1 MCVKVAQWAMMHG
14 TEIWEHQL
22 KFGIVF
28 ANTMSFVSGEG
39 AALLGTAAEAAG
51 FESVWT
57 VEHVVYPEGYESTYP
72 YAPDGKMPGSGEN
85 PIPDPLIWLAHVS
98 AATTTLKLATGISLL
113 PERSPLLFAKEV
125 ATLDMMSGG
134 RVELGVGIGW
144 LKEEFEALGVSWP
157 RRGPRTEEYMEVM
170 RALWA
175 GDDVTF
181 HGEFVDFEHISSN
194 PKPTNGR
201 VPIHIGG
208 HSDAAAKRAG
218 RVGDGF
224 WPAGGDLQE
233 LIALARHTAEDAGR
247 DPELIEMTGQH
258 PGLFS
263 DDPAAAVEELESW
276 GVNRTIVPSYM
287 FLRDTAD
294 SLAAFGEKVIA
305 PCG

>member
-1 MCVKVAQWAMMHG
+1 V
-14 TEIWEHQL
+14 
-22 KFGIVF
+22 KFGIAF

-39 AALLGTAAEAAG
+39 AAQLGRAAEAAG

-72 YAPDGKMPGSGEN
+72 YAPNGKMPGSGDN
-85 PIPDPLIWLAHVS
+85 PIPDPLIWLACV
-98 AATTTLKLATGISLL
+98 AANTTTLRLATGISLL

-134 RVELGVGIGW
+134 RVELGIGIGW
-144 LKEEFEALGVSWP
+144 LKEEFEALGVPWP

-175 GDDVTF
+175 SDDVSF
-181 HGEFVDFEHISSN
+181 HGEFINIDHISSN
-194 PKPTNGR
+194 PKPAAGR

-208 HSDAAAKRAG
+208 HSEAAAKRAG

-224 WPAGGDLQE
+224 WPAGGDLRE
-233 LIALARHTAEDAGR
+233 LITLARQTAEDAGR
-247 DPELIEMTGQH
+247 DPESIEITGQH
-258 PGLFS
+258 PGVFG

-276 GVNRTIVPSYM
+276 GVSRTIVPAYM
-287 FLRDTAD
+287 FLRNTAD
-294 SLAAFGEKVIA
+294 SLAEFGDKVIA
-305 PCG
+305 PGA